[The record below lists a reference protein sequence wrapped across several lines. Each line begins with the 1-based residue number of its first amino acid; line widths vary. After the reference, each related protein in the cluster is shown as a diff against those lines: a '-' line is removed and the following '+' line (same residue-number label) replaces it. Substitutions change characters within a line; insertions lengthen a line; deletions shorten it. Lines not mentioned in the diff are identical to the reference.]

1 MTLDTYTHLFG
12 QAAHGADVR
21 AQLAQSDFANLLSRP
36 REPRLPAG
44 EQLRTT
50 RAATPRRLPKPLLNA
65 PLLLPAQPRGP
76 PLLRDQNVTNRFRQ
90 LTRQR
95 V

>member
-1 MTLDTYTHLFG
+1 MTLDTYTHLCE

-36 REPRLPAG
+36 LEPRLPAG

-50 RAATPRRLPKPLLNA
+50 RAATPRRLPKPSGKRRRCCRRS
-65 PLLLPAQPRGP
+65 PAGR
-76 PLLRDQNVTNRFRQ
+76 RCYVTK
-90 LTRQR
+90 T
-95 V
+95 